1 MLNVIFQGVTCALVS
16 EYNQDGV
23 DYVTIIFQDAERNFV
38 KKSDVIYE

>member
-38 KKSDVIYE
+38 PKSEVIYE